1 MSRSIHITR
10 KSFKGLTVRELDKQ
24 ATDPTSELKQWSVK
38 STIKKEVKK
47 SRKKIK
53 TIIQLLNNDNCAF

>member
-10 KSFKGLTVRELDKQ
+10 KNFKGLTVEELDEQ
-24 ATDPTSELKQWSVK
+24 ANDPTTELEQWSIK

-47 SRKKIK
+47 TRKKSK
-53 TIIQLLNNDNCAF
+53 DNKSRD

>member
-10 KSFKGLTVRELDKQ
+10 KNFKGLTVKELDEQ
-24 ATDPTSELKQWSVK
+24 ANDPTSELKQWSVK

-47 SRKKIK
+47 TRKKSK
-53 TIIQLLNNDNCAF
+53 DNNSTE